1 MSDSRNSVNEFVR
14 VQQLPSPTGIS
25 DQQLAIYE
33 VMPGGFVL
41 IE

>member
-1 MSDSRNSVNEFVR
+1 MTDSRNLVNELVR
-14 VQQLPSPTGIS
+14 VQQLPSPTGVS

-33 VMPGGFVL
+33 VMSGGYVL